1 MNHFSSK
8 DRALRSK
15 LRVQLAQLIEEK
27 KKLQNDCA
35 PKSDIE
41 ANEGEIDVIR
51 KELKSIEDS
60 GHTVFIS
67 AKKMLEP
74 KKELSQKEKKIAW
87 KRKHLE
93 IRLKSL
99 KRDLEVG
106 GKSSDEVSA
115 INEKILKLSAE
126 LKMLNQELNAV
137 KDYNHTRFLGLQ
149 RVQGQESDQEEDLK
163 NVEQKMAVMRQ
174 KLSAQAGD
182 IPESELQS
190 LEDELHMLKLE
201 KEAIENFTH
210 EEFLQNLDSM
220 KAKRRSDLL

>member
-15 LRVQLAQLIEEK
+15 LRVQLAQLIEKK
-27 KKLQNDCA
+27 KKLQIDNA
-35 PKSDIE
+35 QKSDID
-41 ANEGEIDVIR
+41 AIEGEIDVIR
-51 KELKSIEDS
+51 KELKSIEDG

-74 KKELSQKEKKIAW
+74 KKELSQKEKKIVW

-99 KRDLEVG
+99 KRDLCVG

-115 INEKILKLSAE
+115 INAKILKFSAE
-126 LKMLNQELNAV
+126 LKTLNQELNAV
-137 KDYNHTRFLGLQ
+137 KDFNHTRFLGLQ
-149 RVQGQESDQEEDLK
+149 DVQGQESDQEEDLK
-163 NVEQKMAVMRQ
+163 NVEQKITVIRQ
-174 KLSAQAGD
+174 KLAAQADD
-182 IPESELQS
+182 IPESEFQS

>member
-15 LRVQLAQLIEEK
+15 LRVQLAQLIEKK
-27 KKLQNDCA
+27 KKLQTARA

-41 ANEGEIDVIR
+41 ANEGEIDVVR

-99 KRDLEVG
+99 KKDLEAD
-106 GKSSDEVSA
+106 GKNLDEVSA
-115 INEKILKLSAE
+115 INAKILKFSAE

-137 KDYNHTRFLGLQ
+137 KDFNHTRFLGLQ
-149 RVQGQESDQEEDLK
+149 DAQGQESEQEKNLK
-163 NVEQKMAVMRQ
+163 NVEQKMSDIRENIAS
-174 KLSAQAGD
+174 KAGD
-182 IPESELQS
+182 ISESELQS

-210 EEFLQNLDSM
+210 EEFLQNLDAM
-220 KAKRRSDLL
+220 KAKRRRDLL

>member
-1 MNHFSSK
+1 MNNFSSK

-15 LRVQLAQLIEEK
+15 LRVELAQLINQR
-27 KKLQNDCA
+27 KKLQRENA
-35 PKSDIE
+35 AKSDIE

-87 KRKHLE
+87 KRKHIE

-99 KRDLEVG
+99 RKDLDST
-106 GKSSDEVSA
+106 GKDPNQKNA
-115 INEKILKLSAE
+115 ISVKIAKFSEDLKD
-126 LKMLNQELNAV
+126 LNLELNAV
-137 KDYNHTRFLGLQ
+137 KDFNHTRFLGSQ
-149 RVQGQESDQEEDLK
+149 QIQGKENEQDEKLKEVEEKINAIREKIAEQEASIPNDDIG
-163 NVEQKMAVMRQ
+163 
-174 KLSAQAGD
+174 LSR
-182 IPESELQS
+182 E
-190 LEDELHMLKLE
+190 ELHMLELE

-210 EEFLQNLDSM
+210 QEFLQNLQGIKSR
-220 KAKRRSDLL
+220 RRSQLQ

>member
-15 LRVQLAQLIEEK
+15 LRVQLAKLIEKK
-27 KKLQNDCA
+27 KKLQIACA

-163 NVEQKMAVMRQ
+163 NVEQKMAVIRQ